1 MVLMRKIWVFLLATM
16 TFVVGGVGG
25 LAYSGVKGSFASFR
39 IACELLNTA
48 EGTGA
53 LDKGQRADVVD
64 RIARDMRQS
73 SSKGEPQ
80 GIDLVEQLKTG
91 CPKLPTW

>member
-1 MVLMRKIWVFLLATM
+1 MRKIWVFLLVAIALA
-16 TFVVGGVGG
+16 VGAFGG

-48 EGTGA
+48 EGTGM

-64 RIARDMRQS
+64 RVVREMRKS
-73 SSKGEPQ
+73 APSRELE
-80 GIDLVEQLKTG
+80 GIGLVEQLKTG
-91 CPKLPTW
+91 CPNLPNW